1 MRFSDKPAIRGIRLA
16 ATAGRLAAV
25 CAVPVLY
32 ALWVRPRLLTWGA
45 TPEEISRAYPGDEL
59 VPDADSSVF
68 TMATTLPA
76 PPEKVWPW
84 LVQMGH
90 GRAGWYS
97 WDRLDNSGIPS
108 ADRIVP
114 EWQNV
119 RTGQHLV
126 EAPDGRSWFTV
137 ERVKPNRTL
146 ALRTTIE
153 LPSGRSFDPQSGI
166 PRRAYADGV
175 WSFNLR
181 PAPGGQTR
189 LVTRTRG
196 KTRPQGLTRPFGLLV
211 GDPAHFIMQTRQ
223 FHGLR
228 TRVGAAQARVPAAP
242 DEDIR

>member
-1 MRFSDKPAIRGIRLA
+1 MSTNGGAAHHGARASAPAIARA
-16 ATAGRLAAV
+16 AAA

-32 ALWVRPRLLTWGA
+32 AFWVRPRLLTWGA
-45 TPEEISRAYPGDEL
+45 TAEEVSTKYPGDEL

-84 LVQMGH
+84 LVQMGF

-97 WDRLDNSGIPS
+97 WDQLDNAGTPS

-114 EWQNV
+114 EWQSV
-119 RTGQHLV
+119 QVGQRMI
-126 EAPDGRSWFTV
+126 EASDGRNWFTV
-137 ERVKPNRTL
+137 ELVEPNQTL
-146 ALRTTIE
+146 VLRTIID
-153 LPSGRSFDPQSGI
+153 LRSGRSVDPNG
-166 PRRAYADGV
+166 PLPRAYADGV

-181 PAPGGQTR
+181 PADGGRTR
-189 LVTRTRG
+189 LVARSRG
-196 KTRPQGLTRPFGLLV
+196 KTRPALLTRPFGLAV

-228 TRVGAAQARVPAAP
+228 TRVGAPA
-242 DEDIR
+242 

>member
-1 MRFSDKPAIRGIRLA
+1 MSTDGGA
-16 ATAGRLAAV
+16 AHHGARAGAAAAARAAAA

-32 ALWVRPRLLTWGA
+32 AFWVRPQLLTWGA
-45 TPEEISRAYPGDEL
+45 TADEVSAAYPGDDL

-84 LVQMGH
+84 LVQMGY

-97 WDRLDNSGIPS
+97 WDRLDNAGIPS

-114 EWQNV
+114 EWQSV
-119 RTGQHLV
+119 QVGQRLI
-126 EAPDGRSWFTV
+126 ESSDGRNWFTV
-137 ERVKPNRTL
+137 NLVEPNRTL
-146 ALRTTIE
+146 VLRTTVE
-153 LPSGRSFDPQSGI
+153 LPSGRSVDPDG
-166 PRRAYADGV
+166 PLPRAYADGV

-181 PAPGGQTR
+181 PADGGRTR
-189 LVTRTRG
+189 LVARMRG
-196 KTRPQGLTRPFGLLV
+196 KTRPELLTRPFGLVV

-228 TRVGAAQARVPAAP
+228 IRVGAPG
-242 DEDIR
+242 